1 MPEVSQDRLAGRTRS
16 GAIRTAPEALEQSL
30 RAALVESRGRYK
42 DLVDLS
48 SDFAF
53 ETDAGGRFVFVSPKG
68 ALGYGADDLVG
79 RPISALSL
87 DPSGETD
94 VAQAFAPRHAVVEA
108 EVWVRAKSGAPA
120 LLLVTA
126 APMVRGGASF
136 AGARGVARDVTQVH
150 IQAQALARSDLRERL
165 LLRILRAAETEVEP
179 ARAIEAVAAAIA
191 AATGTA
197 CRIFA
202 GTGAA
207 ATASAGPGPACDAVA
222 SVAIGA
228 PTETDIDGG
237 RALLAPARHGGRTL
251 GTLVLWRS
259 SAERP
264 FDADDRSLVAA
275 LGSHVGL
282 LLAQVD
288 AHRELASLARTDP
301 LTGLANRRAF
311 MGETGRRL
319 ARIRNGQGRGA
330 LVLIDLDN
338 FKPINDRFGH
348 PAGDDALV
356 AVARHLIAAV
366 RGLDLA
372 ARLGGDEFALWLEGV
387 DGNVAEA
394 RAAALAKGA
403 AALVPTAQAAG
414 SPLGM
419 SAGIAAMETGSTA
432 SLSDLMRWA
441 DAALYSAK
449 AAGKGRVVRA
459 EPDR

>member
-1 MPEVSQDRLAGRTRS
+1 MPEVSQDRLAGRMPS
-16 GAIRTAPEALEQSL
+16 SANRTAPEALEQSL

-53 ETDAGGRFVFVSPKG
+53 EADAGGRFAFVSPKG
-68 ALGYGADDLVG
+68 ALGYSADDLVG
-79 RPISALSL
+79 RSISVLSL
-87 DPSGETD
+87 DPSVGTD
-94 VAQAFAPRHAVVEA
+94 VAQAFAPRHAVTEA
-108 EVWVRAKSGAPA
+108 EIWVRAKSGAPA

-126 APMVRGGASF
+126 APMARAGAPF
-136 AGARGVARDVTQVH
+136 AGSRGVARDVTQVH
-150 IQAQALARSDLRERL
+150 VQAQALARSDLRERL
-165 LLRILRAAETEVEP
+165 LLRILRTAETEVEP

-191 AATGTA
+191 PATGTA

-202 GTGAA
+202 GAQA
-207 ATASAGPGPACDAVA
+207 VAIASAGPGPACDAVA

-275 LGSHVGL
+275 LGGHVGL

-288 AHRELASLARTDP
+288 AHRELTSLARTDP

-311 MGETGRRL
+311 MEEAGRRL
-319 ARIRNGQGRGA
+319 VRIRNGQGRGA

-414 SPLGM
+414 SPLGL
-419 SAGIAAMETGSTA
+419 SAGIAAMETGSTDA
-432 SLSDLMRWA
+432 LSDLMRRA